1 MSWEVGESRHYLVL
15 MNIFILPLLLIK
27 IVVIACKRDLA
38 TLRRKNPL
46 AQAVAG
52 ANLGLAFRNTE
63 QD

>member
-1 MSWEVGESRHYLVL
+1 MRWAVGDSRHYLVL
-15 MNIFILPLLLIK
+15 MNVFILPPLLIK
-27 IVVIACKRDLA
+27 IVVIAYKRDLA

-46 AQAVAG
+46 AQAVAE